1 MGIQLLN
8 EMKVDEMCKIMA
20 GIHQYV
26 PFICSEEHLTLP
38 NSEMFSYKK
47 ISMWETLFG
56 GDQLTVA
63 RARGSIAIR
72 RNHPDDK
79 ERLKG
84 LVPTVEDWHSRMTF
98 MKVSKM

>member
-1 MGIQLLN
+1 M
-8 EMKVDEMCKIMA
+8 
-20 GIHQYV
+20 
-26 PFICSEEHLTLP
+26 
-38 NSEMFSYKK
+38 
-47 ISMWETLFG
+47 

-84 LVPTVEDWHSRMTF
+84 LVPMVEDWHSRMTF
-98 MKVSKM
+98 MKGSEM